1 MTVVRLSPVVRVAEE
16 QIGNRVPRYL
26 AFLGSNLHSPRQF
39 GPRLSVSILW
49 FRHVLRSFPGHSK
62 QYPKAFWHDLCSLSM
77 MTHNQAIDLC
87 LDAILSSGPEYLRML
102 KSDQAPSASGDNGS
116 HKKRVQSPHEPRKKL
131 IDAATRL
138 IQLLTGPEEYLDRL
152 ANSVSSHNDLWIK
165 K

>member
-1 MTVVRLSPVVRVAEE
+1 
-16 QIGNRVPRYL
+16 
-26 AFLGSNLHSPRQF
+26 
-39 GPRLSVSILW
+39 
-49 FRHVLRSFPGHSK
+49 
-62 QYPKAFWHDLCSLSM
+62 M